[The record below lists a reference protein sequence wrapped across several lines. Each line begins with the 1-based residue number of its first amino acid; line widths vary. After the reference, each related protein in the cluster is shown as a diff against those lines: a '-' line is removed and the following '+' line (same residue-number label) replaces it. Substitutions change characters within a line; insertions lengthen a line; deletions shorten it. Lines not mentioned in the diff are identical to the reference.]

1 MLLTQH
7 ISHALGLFHFVLLGE
22 AVTWSMLRRGRDK
35 IISVLIPPGRGT
47 EKPNQC
53 FRTCQKFLSSSCLL
67 VP

>member
-35 IISVLIPPGRGT
+35 IISVLIPLGGGQRSPISVSGRVR
-47 EKPNQC
+47 N
-53 FRTCQKFLSSSCLL
+53 F
-67 VP
+67 